1 MDSWR
6 VIVNLVNRS
15 NSVKSPPP
23 SGIGATVIPAVR
35 GKGTPVKIQK
45 GQTSRILQLYGSE
58 SYHVLEAIA
67 YNDKYPLYI
76 CAPHKNGV
84 YSALI
89 LTNEGLKP
97 LTLLSEEVDFTCL
110 TTSAFMG
117 KAAPGVTAYA
127 ATLPYA
133 NRLVPDRTPSVKVGG
148 RLYPITVTP
157 SSADPRVLEA
167 SCELGHGSVNMD
179 TGQVEMV
186 FDSAPESGV
195 PIYVVYEINL
205 SETAYAVFGMAFPCE
220 DFLGLSVT
228 KNEKG
233 NFLSVAAAE
242 KTDGVYSKLANF
254 PVEVSLKKGTKN
266 DAGKN
271 IFVTEALKDNDLIF
285 AAVNEKKPFD
295 ISLWDGDRSAY
306 TDFAGGVRGDPVTG
320 VELTKGWQQYKSTR
334 KYSADI
340 YFDTT
345 GELAAKTAMM
355 ALRAGPVP
363 YKRFLA
369 PVGAGFPNVEDVFEM
384 MPQVPANRGLSVFWN
399 AAYVQN
405 PYAPT
410 GDLLSTLMGEVAAK
424 FADALVYSYGGRAV
438 SWSDENNVG
447 GQLTGGRVIKFLHD
461 ASQDEL
467 KEMDKKRINPIV
479 QHELFGPMITSRR
492 TTDTSESD
500 YSYTDYSAIVDYC
513 VERIVNEVLPYQI
526 TKFND
531 DIHRADVKSR
541 AELIIKPLLVPPN
554 NVLRDYITKCD
565 GENNDD
571 DVMARAEFVLTVG
584 VQVTPKSEM
593 VILNFINAG
602 QTMRVEELVK

>member
-6 VIVNLVNRS
+6 VIVNLINRS
-15 NSVKSPPP
+15 NSIKSPPP
-23 SGIGATVIPAVR
+23 SGMGATVIPAIR

-45 GQTSRILQLYGSE
+45 GQTSRILQLYGGD

-84 YSALI
+84 QSALI

-97 LTLLSEEVDFTCL
+97 LTVLSDEVDFSCL
-110 TTSAFMG
+110 TTAAFMG
-117 KAAPGVTAYA
+117 KAVEGVTAYA

-133 NRLVPDRTPSVKVGG
+133 NHLTPERTPSVKINGK
-148 RLYPITVTP
+148 LYPITVSP
-157 SSADPRVLEA
+157 SAGNIRVLEA
-167 SCELGHGSVNMD
+167 TCELGHGSVNMD
-179 TGQVEMV
+179 TGQTEMV
-186 FDSAPESGV
+186 FTKAPDAGDA
-195 PIYVVYEINL
+195 IYIVYEIDI
-205 SETAYAVFGMAFPCE
+205 SEIAYALFGMAFPCE
-220 DFLGLSVT
+220 DFLGMAVT

-233 NFLSVAAAE
+233 NFLSVNVAE
-242 KTDGVYSKLANF
+242 KENGVYAKLANY
-254 PVEVSLKKGTKN
+254 PVEISLKKRQKN

-271 IFVTEALKDNDLIF
+271 IFAAEVLKDNDLIF
-285 AAVNEKKPFD
+285 VAVNAKKSFD
-295 ISLWDGDRSAY
+295 ISLWDGDKTAY
-306 TDFAGGVRGDPVTG
+306 TDFTGGDRGDPVTG

-334 KYSADI
+334 KYPADI

-345 GELAAKTAMM
+345 GEPAAKAAMI
-355 ALRAGPVP
+355 ALRNGPIP

-369 PVGAGFPNVEDVFEM
+369 PIGAGFPNVDDAFEII
-384 MPQVPANRGLSVFWN
+384 PSVPISRGLSVFWG
-399 AAYVQN
+399 AAYIQN
-405 PYAPT
+405 PFTPT

-447 GQLTGGRVIKFLHD
+447 GQLTGGRIVKFLYD
-461 ASQDEL
+461 ADQTEL
-467 KEMDKKRINPIV
+467 KDMDKKRINPIV
-479 QHELFGPMITSRR
+479 QHELFGPMIASRR

-513 VERIVNEVLPYQI
+513 VERLVNEVLPYQI

-531 DIHRADVKSR
+531 DIHRADVKTR

-554 NVLRDYITKCD
+554 NVLRDYAIKCD
-565 GENNDD
+565 AENNDD
-571 DVMARAEFVLTVG
+571 EVMARSEFVLTVG
-584 VQVTPKSEM
+584 IKVTPKSEM
-593 VILNFINAG
+593 VILNFINSG
-602 QTMRVEELVK
+602 QTMRAEELVK